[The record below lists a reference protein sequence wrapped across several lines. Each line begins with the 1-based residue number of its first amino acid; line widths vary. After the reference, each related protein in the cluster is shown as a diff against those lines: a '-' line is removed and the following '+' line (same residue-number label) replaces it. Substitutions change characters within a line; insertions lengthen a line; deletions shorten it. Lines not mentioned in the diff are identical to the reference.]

1 MTLEEVLPVRQ
12 QVVDGLGFTERIYP
26 ASLRVIPRHIF
37 LKTPLIRLF
46 NPLLQRQ

>member
-1 MTLEEVLPVRQ
+1 MTLVEVLLVCQ
-12 QVVDGLGFTERIYP
+12 QVVDALGFTERIYP
-26 ASLRVIPRHIF
+26 ASLRVIPLDIL